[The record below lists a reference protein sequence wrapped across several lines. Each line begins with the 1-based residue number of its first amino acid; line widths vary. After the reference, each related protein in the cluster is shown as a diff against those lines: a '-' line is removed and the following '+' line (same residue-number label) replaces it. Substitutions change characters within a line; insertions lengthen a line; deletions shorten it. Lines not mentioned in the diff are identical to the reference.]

1 MRTCEAG
8 MVRAKDWGVLLL
20 CFLLLSLPPWG
31 HAQDAPS
38 RPSAAA
44 GGVDGCIPVGDTE
57 LIEFNFE
64 GADIREVIQ
73 GLAAGLCIHYSIDP
87 RVQGTVTIRTAS
99 KIRGQDLFPLFHQ
112 ILRTNGI
119 AAVKVGE
126 VYHIA
131 PVGEAKTR
139 VPLITKRTQRQ
150 EAAAQDE
157 FIIELVKVE
166 HISAEEMAGILQPFV
181 SPGGDVVAYARGNL
195 VILTDLASNVERLRE
210 LVAAFDTDTF
220 RELHA
225 QIYRIEHANVE
236 DIGEELASVL
246 QPYGVTAQ
254 SAEERG
260 VYIIPLLRLN
270 SIVVIGFNN
279 DIFSQVEKWIKVLD
293 VPPEKGGGRSVH
305 VYAVENS
312 KAGDLAGVLGDLYG
326 GGGGGGRGRSSSR
339 RDERGSG
346 GSRGSDRGSNR
357 DSGSDRSSNRSSS
370 RSGGSGGSGGSGR
383 GLGRGGGLSGQ
394 GSRGGGTQSILIEP
408 KEGEKPIFKEEVRI
422 VADEISNSLII
433 LATPRDYDKIR
444 EVLVRLDVV
453 PRQVLIEAI
462 IAEVTLDDDLKFG
475 IEWAL
480 ANGSLGGLGGGTGG
494 TDGDGDTGST
504 GGASASEEGALSIT
518 NLALLQSGAKRA
530 VNVGGS
536 GLFSFITDQDNFFVL
551 LNAASTKSNVNI
563 LATPHVIAAD
573 NREAHILIGE
583 EVPILTSTQQSTLA
597 TANIV
602 SSIQYRDTGTIL
614 TILPQVN
621 SAGLVNMEIR
631 QEVSNVGVT
640 SFGDT
645 NSPSFTS
652 RETETTVVVRN
663 RESVLIGGIID
674 ERVERSRNGVPF
686 LMDVPV
692 LGRLFRVEQD
702 RRERTELV
710 ILITPY
716 VIRDRNEA
724 QAVTQEFTSRIHRL
738 KNMIESARRPQAP
751 SSSDQEGGR

>member
-1 MRTCEAG
+1 MRGRQESMRICAAG
-8 MVRAKDWGVLLL
+8 MGRVREWVCLLL
-20 CFLLLSLPPWG
+20 CFFMASLPTPG
-31 HAQDAPS
+31 QTQEAEDARSAEDAPFDEDG
-38 RPSAAA
+38 RSAEDAPALSGMTEGRA
-44 GGVDGCIPVGDTE
+44 GECLPVAEDD
-57 LIEFNFE
+57 LIELNFE

-87 RVQGTVTIRTAS
+87 RVQGAVTLRTAS

-112 ILRTNGI
+112 ILRLNGI
-119 AAVKVGE
+119 AAVKTGDI
-126 VYHIA
+126 YHIA
-131 PVGEAKTR
+131 PVGEAKTK
-139 VPLITKRTQRQ
+139 VPLITESSPRRT
-150 EAAAQDE
+150 ASAQDE
-157 FIIELVKVE
+157 FVIELIKVE
-166 HISAEEMAGILQPFV
+166 HLAATEMTEILQPFV
-181 SPGGDVVAYARGNL
+181 SPGGDVVAYPRGNL
-195 VILTDLASNVERLRE
+195 VILTDLASNVERLRD
-210 LVAAFDTDTF
+210 LIAAFDTDTF
-220 RELHA
+220 RALHT

-236 DIGEELASVL
+236 DLGKELAHIL
-246 QPYGVTAQ
+246 QPYGVTPENMA
-254 SAEERG
+254 ERG
-260 VYIIPLLRLN
+260 LYIIPLTRLN
-270 SIVVIGFNN
+270 AIVVFGFNEEV
-279 DIFSQVEKWIKVLD
+279 FSQIEKWIRVLD
-293 VPPEKGGGRSVH
+293 VPPEKGGGRTVH
-305 VYAVENS
+305 VYAVENA
-312 KAGDLAGVLGDLYG
+312 KAADLASVLGDVY
-326 GGGGGGRGRSSSR
+326 GGGGGGRGRSR
-339 RDERGSG
+339 RDREGNQDANRN
-346 GSRGSDRGSNR
+346 DR
-357 DSGSDRSSNRSSS
+357 DSET
-370 RSGGSGGSGGSGR
+370 
-383 GLGRGGGLSGQ
+383 GLGRGGGLSGR
-394 GSRGGGTQSILIEP
+394 GSRGDGTRSVLIEP
-408 KEGEKPIFKEEVRI
+408 AEGETPLFKEVVRI

-444 EVLVRLDVV
+444 DVLVRLDVV

-462 IAEVTLDDDLKFG
+462 IAEIKLTGDLKFG
-475 IEWAL
+475 IEYAF
-480 ANGSLGGLGGGTGG
+480 ATGG
-494 TDGDGDTGST
+494 IEKILGTTG
-504 GGASASEEGALSIT
+504 EGSPAGVAAAESGTLDIT
-518 NLALLQSGAKRA
+518 NSSLLQSGARRA
-530 VNVGGS
+530 VNIGRNGI
-536 GLFSFITDQDNFFVL
+536 FSFITDQARFVSL
-551 LNAASTKSNVNI
+551 LNAVSTRSKVNV

-631 QEVSNVGVT
+631 QEVSNVGAP

-724 QAVTQEFTSRIHRL
+724 QIVTKEFTRRVNRL
-738 KNMIESARRPQAP
+738 REMIERARQPADRKPATERPAQRGA
-751 SSSDQEGGR
+751 SEE

>member
-1 MRTCEAG
+1 MRGSQESMRIRAVGMGWAG
-8 MVRAKDWGVLLL
+8 EWICLLL
-20 CFLLLSLPPWG
+20 CFFMLSYPTPGRTQEADDELSAEDEPFVEDG
-31 HAQDAPS
+31 LSYEDDPS
-38 RPSAAA
+38 LADMAE
-44 GGVDGCIPVGDTE
+44 DGAEECVPVGADD
-57 LIEFNFE
+57 LIELNFE

-73 GLAAGLCIHYSIDP
+73 GLVAGLCIHYSIDP
-87 RVQGTVTIRTAS
+87 RVQGAVTLRTAS

-112 ILRTNGI
+112 ILRLNGI
-119 AAVKVGE
+119 AAVKIGDI
-126 VYHIA
+126 YHIA
-131 PVGEAKTR
+131 PVGEAKTN
-139 VPLITKRTQRQ
+139 VPLLSESSQRRTASMQN
-150 EAAAQDE
+150 E
-157 FIIELVKVE
+157 FVIELIKVE
-166 HISAEEMAGILQPFV
+166 HIAATEMTEILRPFI
-181 SPGGDVVAYARGNL
+181 SPGGDVVAYPRGNL
-195 VILTDLASNVERLRE
+195 VILTDLASNVERLRD
-210 LVAAFDTDTF
+210 LIAAFDTDTF
-220 RELHA
+220 RALHT

-236 DIGEELASVL
+236 DLGKELASIL
-246 QPYGVTAQ
+246 QPYGMTPENMA
-254 SAEERG
+254 ERG
-260 VYIIPLLRLN
+260 LYIIPLTRLN
-270 SIVVIGFNN
+270 AIVVFGFNEE
-279 DIFSQVEKWIKVLD
+279 IFSQIEKWIRVLD

-312 KAGDLAGVLGDLYG
+312 KAADLAGVLGNLY
-326 GGGGGGRGRSSSR
+326 GGGGGGRGR
-339 RDERGSG
+339 RG
-346 GSRGSDRGSNR
+346 RGEDNNQNNTSQSDS
-357 DSGSDRSSNRSSS
+357 DSGTGL
-370 RSGGSGGSGGSGR
+370 RSGG
-383 GLGRGGGLSGQ
+383 GLGGR
-394 GSRGGGTQSILIEP
+394 GSRGGGTSSVLIEP
-408 KEGEKPIFKEEVRI
+408 KEGETQLFKEVVRI

-444 EVLVRLDVV
+444 DVLVRIDVV

-462 IAEVTLDDDLKFG
+462 IAEITLNDDLQFG
-475 IEWAL
+475 LEYAFASGGVKNL
-480 ANGSLGGLGGGTGG
+480 FGSVGEGGSSGIGVGEEGGL
-494 TDGDGDTGST
+494 
-504 GGASASEEGALSIT
+504 SIG
-518 NLALLQSGAKRA
+518 NSALLQSGAKRA
-530 VNVGGS
+530 VNIGKN
-536 GLFSFITDQDNFFVL
+536 GLFSFITDQEHFLALIHAVH
-551 LNAASTKSNVNI
+551 ARSKVNI

-597 TANIV
+597 SANIV

-674 ERVERSRNGVPF
+674 ERVERSRNGIPF

-702 RRERTELV
+702 KRERTELI

-724 QAVTQEFTSRIHRL
+724 QAVTQEFTNRVGRL
-738 KNMIESARRPQAP
+738 RKMIEGARQTQQPGA
-751 SSSDQEGGR
+751 GKK